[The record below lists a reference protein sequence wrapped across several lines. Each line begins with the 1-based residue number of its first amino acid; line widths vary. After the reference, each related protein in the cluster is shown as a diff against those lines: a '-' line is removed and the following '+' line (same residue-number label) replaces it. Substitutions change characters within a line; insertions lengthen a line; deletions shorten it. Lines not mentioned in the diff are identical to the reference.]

1 MSRIEKELGND
12 STRLLFITVDVT
24 REEDV
29 KRAIDQTVE
38 KFGTIH
44 VALPFAG
51 RTALTPTL
59 TSRGSVNMKVFEKV
73 MQINTMGSVY
83 VAKYAAVQMSKNEA
97 VSGEKG
103 VIVFVTSI

>member
-1 MSRIEKELGND
+1 M
-12 STRLLFITVDVT
+12 DVT